1 MEALEIIGVIF
12 MAGWFAAIGASRR
25 TRPIMVPIW
34 ALFGVFIAV
43 VGFYIAAWI
52 VEQILLAAGPAIA
65 PNGVFVVS
73 SLAGIAGGIGLCY
86 LLYLFITR
94 RERAVAAT
102 PSAPSVTR

>member
-1 MEALEIIGVIF
+1 MEALEIIAVTFI
-12 MAGWFAAIGASRR
+12 AGWFAAIGASRR

-52 VEQILLAAGPAIA
+52 VEQLLLAVGPAIA

-86 LLYLFITR
+86 LFYLFITK
-94 RERAVAAT
+94 RAQT
-102 PSAPSVTR
+102 SASI